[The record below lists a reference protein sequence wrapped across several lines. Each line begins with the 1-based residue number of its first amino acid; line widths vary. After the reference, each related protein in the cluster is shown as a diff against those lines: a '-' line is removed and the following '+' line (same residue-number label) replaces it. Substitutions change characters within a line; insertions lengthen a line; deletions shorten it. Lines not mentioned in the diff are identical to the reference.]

1 MNKDEFSHIQRP
13 DYNSMDLEKETIMVY
28 LTLGARTHRND
39 DEREL
44 LKEINQIKKD
54 GYTVGIPSS
63 GI

>member
-1 MNKDEFSHIQRP
+1 MNKDEFSHIKRP
-13 DYNSMDLEKETIMVY
+13 DYNSMDLEMETIMVY
-28 LTLGARTHRND
+28 LILGARTPQND

-54 GYTVGIPSS
+54 GYTVDIPSN